1 MSGDIF
7 NATGT
12 SFDVTSNL
20 SLTNSNVHINSTD
33 FKVIANSI
41 FESTTHKITGES
53 TIQGGLDL
61 SSRTIFVDGQGIPQ
75 INNDSSVVNF
85 GGKNLIMSDLD
96 NSSDGLLKLETD
108 EEFLMESKTRDRLEH
123 TRQGTLL
130 SGENF
135 GLGHVINFD
144 VGVGKNVLIM
154 EKGVE
159 PSFPVDGQGNKI
171 LPNTQAY
178 LYSIIDKEGSE
189 KVHLYTMDAGGSET
203 RLGAHNDDG
212 DWEYFSRNIHTGKV
226 VRVNMEKMIRKL
238 EKFTGEKFIE
248 EE

>member
-1 MSGDIF
+1 MSNREIF
-7 NATGT
+7 
-12 SFDVTSNL
+12 
-20 SLTNSNVHINSTD
+20 I
-33 FKVIANSI
+33 
-41 FESTTHKITGES
+41 
-53 TIQGGLDL
+53 
-61 SSRTIFVDGQGIPQ
+61 DGQGQPQ
-75 INNDSSVVNF
+75 INNHSSIVNF
-85 GGKNLIMSDLD
+85 GGKNLIMADIV
-96 NSSDGLLKLETD
+96 NSSDGILKLETGD
-108 EEFLMESKTRDRLEH
+108 EFLMQDRTRDRLEH
-123 TRQGTLL
+123 TRQGTLI

-135 GLGHVINFD
+135 GLGHSINFD

-159 PSFPVDGQGNKI
+159 PTFPVDGQGNKI
-171 LPNTQAY
+171 LPNTQSY

-212 DWEYFSRNIHTGKV
+212 EWEYFSRNIHTGKV

-238 EKFTGEKFIE
+238 EEFTGEKFIE